1 MLVLFYAELFV
12 ECRDEESECSKICI
26 ESCWNI
32 TDGWGARKIFRQGM
46 DERTMK
52 VSFTVSS
59 EICLFHT
66 ACVMTLGLSKVRLE

>member
-1 MLVLFYAELFV
+1 MSSETRKVSAVKFV
-12 ECRDEESECSKICI
+12 I

-32 TDGWGARKIFRQGM
+32 TDGGTTKIFRQGM
-46 DERTMK
+46 DERAIK

-66 ACVMTLGLSKVRLE
+66 VCVMILGLFEGSP